1 MGISLAG
8 TEAWGVGDRLE
19 NGTYL
24 MRPAP
29 GGVER
34 TKSKNENEQVQVNW
48 RVAFGDFTGAEQ
60 KDWVTFT
67 ETAMGRV
74 VQLIEACGEQ
84 VPQQDFASYGELADW
99 VAGMLKKGPAVEAVV
114 RVKPSRTDASKEY
127 PEIIGYRQP
136 TDLPS
141 GGSGATGA
149 SPKVN
154 GNGNGNGAAA
164 DAKPLPF

>member
-1 MGISLAG
+1 MGISLG
-8 TEAWGVGDRLE
+8 GVKAWDVSEMLPPD
-19 NGTYL
+19 TYL

-34 TKSKNENEQVQVNW
+34 AVSSNGNEQVQVTW
-48 RVAFGDFTGAEQ
+48 RVAYGEFQGAEQ
-60 KDWVTFT
+60 RDWVTFT

-84 VPQQDFASYGELADW
+84 VPQQDFASYADLADW
-99 VAGMLKKGPAVEAVV
+99 VAGMLKKDGVVTEAVI
-114 RVKPSRTDASKEY
+114 RLKPGRKDPSKEF
-127 PEIIGYRQP
+127 PEVIGYRQP

-141 GGSGATGA
+141 GGSGVTGA

-154 GNGNGNGAAA
+154 GNGNGA